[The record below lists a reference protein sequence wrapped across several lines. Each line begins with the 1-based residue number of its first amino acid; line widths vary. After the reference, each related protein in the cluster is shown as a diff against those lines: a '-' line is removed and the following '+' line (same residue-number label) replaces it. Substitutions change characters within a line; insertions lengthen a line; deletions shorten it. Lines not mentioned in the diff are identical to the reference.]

1 MTVGS
6 GMTAA
11 EFRCLR
17 ESLGLTRVQAADLL
31 RVAERTVRRW
41 ELGEVA
47 VPDGVAAELWR
58 IVTHTGNVRDE
69 AVNDANESLTDPVV
83 VVFRSDEDLWYAR
96 PSMRGWPASWHRV
109 IAARVAVETGA
120 RIVFADE
127 IGP

>member
-47 VPDGVAAELWR
+47 VPDGVTAEMWR

-69 AVNDANESLTDPVV
+69 ALTDPVV
-83 VVFRSDEDLWYAR
+83 VVFRSDEDLWSAR

-120 RIVFADE
+120 RIVFDDE
-127 IGP
+127 TGP